1 MPSESDP
8 PLVSRRKLTFA
19 AFVAIAIAA
28 TVVVMGVTSRRS
40 ADAKLDDWTEAQAV
54 PTVAV
59 AKPDTHGQRTTLDL
73 PGRLEA
79 YSQAQIYARVSGY
92 LKSWKV
98 DIGTP
103 VKSGDLLAEIDAP
116 DLDQQIMQAQA
127 AFASAQATLTLSK
140 ATLQRGQTLIPS
152 GAISKADLDQR
163 VADSS
168 NREGLANAARA
179 DLERLR
185 VLEQYKR
192 ITAPFDGLVT
202 TRNTDTGALIN
213 AGSAG
218 APLFVVSDTKRLRL
232 YVNVPQNFVP
242 SIQIGTKA
250 KIIVPEY
257 PGRSFPATV
266 QASAQAV
273 DIASGTTRMLLVVDN
288 AAGQLMT
295 GDFANVSFELPH
307 PEVAINV
314 PASALIFN
322 QSGLFVATVGSDN
335 RILLKPI
342 TIARDLGK
350 AVEIGSGITAD
361 DRVIE
366 SPPDGIAQGDKV
378 RIAGAGGG
386 NDGPN
391 AATAPSAAAAP
402 KLGDG
407 PTAAAISAAPA
418 GVTAE
423 ATPVE
428 PQK

>member
-19 AFVAIAIAA
+19 AFVAAAIAA
-28 TVVVMGVTSRRS
+28 TIVVMGITSRRA

-54 PTVAV
+54 PVVAA
-59 AKPDTHGQRTTLDL
+59 AKPDTRGLKTTLDL

-92 LKSWKV
+92 LKNWKV

-103 VKSGDLLAEIDAP
+103 VKAGELLAEIDAP

-127 AFASAQATLTLSK
+127 AFASATATLTLSK

-152 GAISKADLDQR
+152 GSISKADLDQR
-163 VADSS
+163 TADAS
-168 NREGLANAARA
+168 NKEGLANAARA
-179 DLERLR
+179 DLDRLR

-202 TRNTDTGALIN
+202 ARNTDTGALIN
-213 AGSAG
+213 AGAAG
-218 APLFVVSDTKRLRL
+218 APLFVVSDTSRLRL

-250 KIIVPEY
+250 KISVPEY
-257 PGRSFPATV
+257 PGRTFPATV
-266 QASAQAV
+266 RTSARAV
-273 DIASGTTRMLLVVDN
+273 DVASGTTRFLLVVDN
-288 AAGQLMT
+288 AAGELMT

-322 QSGLFVATVGSDN
+322 RSGLFVAAVGNNN
-335 RILLKPI
+335 RIMLKPV
-342 TIARDLGK
+342 TISRDLGK
-350 AVEIGSGITAD
+350 EVEIGSGISAD

-366 SPPDGIAQGDKV
+366 SPPDGIAEGDQV
-378 RIAGAGGG
+378 RIAGAADEPTGAK
-386 NDGPN
+386 
-391 AATAPSAAAAP
+391 AATAPQPDAAVTRSASSP
-402 KLGDG
+402 
-407 PTAAAISAAPA
+407 PTAA
-418 GVTAE
+418 TAE